1 MSSPV
6 VRADG
11 TVGTLTVANRE
22 FACVLGKGGVVSA
35 HAKREGDGATP
46 AGTWKLRAGFWRADR
61 LAKPGG
67 PLDFQPIAP
76 DMYWDDDP
84 ASPYYNTL
92 RRGAPPG
99 HPERLHRE
107 DRVYDVVVPLGFND
121 DPVVPGRGS
130 AIFLHMTKP
139 ARTPTAGCVAL
150 DPDDLLE
157 FLALLPTAPTLT
169 VA

>member
-22 FACVLGKGGVVSA
+22 FACVLGKGGVVAA

-61 LAKPGG
+61 LAKPDG
-67 PLDFQPIAP
+67 PLDFQPIAA

-84 ASPYYNTL
+84 ASPHYNTL
-92 RRGAPPG
+92 RRGAPPE
-99 HPERLHRE
+99 HPERLLRADH
-107 DRVYDVVVPLGFND
+107 VYDVVVPLGFND
-121 DPVVPGRGS
+121 DPIDPGRGS
-130 AIFLHMTKP
+130 AIFLHVARP
-139 ARTPTAGCVAL
+139 ERTPTAGCVAL
-150 DPDDLLE
+150 AIDDLLE
-157 FLALLPTAPTLT
+157 VLALLTPGPTLT
-169 VA
+169 IG